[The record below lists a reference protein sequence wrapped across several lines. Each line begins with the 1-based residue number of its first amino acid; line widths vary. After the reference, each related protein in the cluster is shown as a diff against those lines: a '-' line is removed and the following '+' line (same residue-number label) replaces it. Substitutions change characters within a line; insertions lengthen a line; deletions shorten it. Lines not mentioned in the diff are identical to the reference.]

1 VRIMG
6 ENGMGDGGNSND
18 RWQHVKK

>member
-18 RWQHVKK
+18 WWQHVKK